1 MAIYV
6 KRGDGQW
13 DEAENT
19 AANLK
24 IRDSSGWKD
33 IYLVYVKTPTG
44 WQIVWDN
51 AAPPPVIS
59 SSSTAAYSTE
69 TSSIT
74 IEWTQPTIYNFDK
87 YEFTTDNGATW
98 GDASTNANLR
108 SKTWNGLTERT
119 SYTVGVRVVNKSGR
133 TGEAKTTITTAN
145 SNPQPP
151 TGGSVTDVTS
161 SSGKLNWTASTSSDK
176 KGSSLTYAINN
187 SNDTVRVGDT
197 DSTSFDITGLAQN
210 SSYTY
215 KVYTRDTGD
224 LYSAP
229 ISLTISTTN
238 AAPPAAT
245 VTASSTGSDGEVASG
260 SSSTAPTVYKNAT
273 WRVQY
278 SGEAVSATAYLFNSA
293 NTWTGSSVVLFAS
306 NNRQTSIDTYVSF
319 AGLSTST
326 EYRVAVDV
334 TDANS
339 ATTRSSYVANTTGG
353 ATLVRR
359 DSGISWATGS
369 MIAGG
374 GLSASTAVG
383 GFEASKAATGSTGW
397 WLSQTNSASTSTT
410 AYEYIQWDPSWPG
423 GTTSS
428 LTTNDYNY
436 ETGVLSD
443 SQTADPARQ
452 ITGYEYAAADTDQG
466 PSGNGSTA
474 TGNFDVYF
482 SVYNGTGWSGTATIP
497 YGGSN
502 GYNIKYVDLSSQIGN
517 DGYISKTLGTN
528 RTSEPLKVRYTLTR
542 LQQHTGYTGF
552 RASAYYV
559 GISYRY
565 AYATHTYYWR

>member
-74 IEWTQPTIYNFDK
+74 IEWTQPTIYNFDR

-161 SSGKLNWTASTSSDK
+161 SSGKLNWTASTSTDK
-176 KGSSLTYAINN
+176 KGGGYTYAINN
-187 SNDTVRVGDT
+187 SNDTVTVGWT

-224 LYSAP
+224 LYSSAL
-229 ISLTISTTN
+229 SLTISTSN

-245 VTASSTGSDGEVASG
+245 VTAWSTGDTGVDYSSPG
-260 SSSTAPTVYKNAT
+260 SVLKTGT

-278 SGEAVSATAYLFNSA
+278 SGEAVSAIAYLFDSA
-293 NTWTGSSVVLFAS
+293 NNWTGRSSTLYDS
-306 NNRQTSIDTYVSF
+306 NNRQTSIDTYVTF
-319 AGLSTST
+319 GDLAYST

-339 ATTRSSYVANTTGG
+339 ATTRSSYIGNTTPSYR
-353 ATLVRR
+353 LYRR
-359 DSGISWATGS
+359 DSGIAWATGS
-369 MIAGG
+369 MNATG

-383 GFEASKAATGSTGW
+383 GFEASKAASGSSGW
-397 WLSQTNSASTSTT
+397 WLSQTNSASTSST

-423 GTTSS
+423 GTVSS
-428 LTTNDYNY
+428 LYTEDYNY
-436 ETGVLSD
+436 DTGVATD
-443 SQTADPARQ
+443 GQTANPARQ

-466 PSGNGSTA
+466 ASGNGSTT

-482 SVYNGTGWSGTATIP
+482 SVYNGSGWSGSSTIP

-502 GYNIKYVDLSSQIGN
+502 GYNINYVDLSSQIGN

-552 RASAYYV
+552 RASAFYV

-565 AYATHTYYWR
+565 AYAVNIYYYR